1 VCTGGGRHLE
11 RSSRNRLSGIRENA
25 LFALIMT
32 QFTPIPIYNPVG
44 ATCRSHG
51 GFFYLRHVRS
61 LSRLSPSSFF
71 FFPKSRR
78 EYTRYSHLGAP
89 ASSSLV
95 ICVATMADRRPGN
108 YSVCMRACLSL
119 SLSLS
124 RPSFVSL
131 SAAAS
136 RASFLSA
143 VRVIL
148 RFETS
153 CPIPRLRPPTHVS
166 PTILSRERGPDNQ
179 VSRLHGVLLCTAA
192 LLLQNSKYR

>member
-1 VCTGGGRHLE
+1 MKKRCTGGGHHLE

-32 QFTPIPIYNPVG
+32 QFTPIPIYNPVR
-44 ATCRSHG
+44 ATCRSHE
-51 GFFYLRHVRS
+51 GFFLPPCS
-61 LSRLSPSSFF
+61 LFSLSPSSFF
-71 FFPKSRR
+71 PNSRR
-78 EYTRYSHLGAP
+78 NYTRYSHLGAP

-108 YSVCMRACLSL
+108 YSVCMRARVRVSFSL

-124 RPSFVSL
+124 FPFL
-131 SAAAS
+131 Q
-136 RASFLSA
+136 ASFLSA

-153 CPIPRLRPPTHVS
+153 CPIPRLRPPT
-166 PTILSRERGPDNQ
+166 R
-179 VSRLHGVLLCTAA
+179 VSRHFFPASAVRIIRWAVCVALVCTAA
-192 LLLQNSKYR
+192 LLLQNSTRPLR